1 MQFLVIL
8 SITLLLYIILMIVLP
23 ERGKNMLM
31 TLFLVISAVL
41 ILMPLLFMFTAAFMP
56 AVEITSIPYRWIP
69 KKIQWSNFYRALAGN
84 YGNFVFLRN
93 TVNSLIV
100 SFAVTATTL
109 LLSCITGYALA
120 KFHFRGRN
128 TVFMFI
134 MMTMMIPFETI
145 MVPLYMVVL
154 NLNLQNTYGGL
165 IIPFMMNAF
174 GVFMMRQ
181 YLLTFPDDV
190 IAAARIDGCSEP
202 GIFSRIVLVN
212 SGPALATLA
221 ILTFRQQWDNLMWPL
236 MVAQDQRLKTIPT
249 YIVSFAEEKF
259 ADEGAMMA
267 VALLA
272 SLPMVILFLSL
283 SKYFLG
289 GSAMYS
295 AGKE

>member
-8 SITLLLYIILMIVLP
+8 SIIFLLYIVLMIVLP
-23 ERGKNMLM
+23 ERGKNILM
-31 TLFLVISAVL
+31 TLFLIVSAVVVL
-41 ILMPLLFMFTAAFMP
+41 TPLLFMFTAAFMP
-56 AVEITSIPYRWIP
+56 AAEITSIPYRWIP
-69 KKIQWSNFYRALAGN
+69 EKIQWSNFYRALAGN
-84 YGNFVFLRN
+84 DGNFVLLRN
-93 TVNSLIV
+93 TLNSLIV
-100 SFAVTATTL
+100 SSVITGTTL
-109 LLSCITGYALA
+109 ILSCITGYALA

-202 GIFSRIVLVN
+202 GIFSRIVFVN

-272 SLPMVILFLSL
+272 SLPMVIMFLSL

>member
-1 MQFLVIL
+1 MQFLMIL
-8 SITLLLYIILMIVLP
+8 SIAAIVYIVLMAVIP
-23 ERGKNMLM
+23 EKGKNVLM
-31 TLFLVISAVL
+31 SLFLTISAVL
-41 ILMPLLFMFTAAFMP
+41 ILMPLLFMITASFMP
-56 AVEITSIPYRWIP
+56 ASDITSIPYRWIP
-69 KKIQWSNFYRALAGN
+69 KKIHWYNFYRALAGN
-84 YGNFVFLRN
+84 DGNFVFLRN
-93 TVNSLIV
+93 VVNSLIV
-100 SFAVTATTL
+100 SASITVTTL
-109 LLSCITGYALA
+109 LLSSITGYALA
-120 KFHFRGRN
+120 KFRFKGRN

-145 MVPLYMVVL
+145 MIPLYMVVL
-154 NLNLQNTYGGL
+154 NLKLQNTYGGL

-202 GIFSRIVLVN
+202 AIFSRIVLVN

-236 MVAQDQRLKTIPT
+236 MVAQEKRLKTIPT

-267 VALLA
+267 VAFLA
-272 SLPMVILFLSL
+272 SLPMVILFLTL

>member
-8 SITLLLYIILMIVLP
+8 TIIFLLYIVLMIVLP
-23 ERGKNMLM
+23 ERGKNILM
-31 TLFLVISAVL
+31 TLFLIVSAVVVL
-41 ILMPLLFMFTAAFMP
+41 TPLLFMFTAAFMP
-56 AVEITSIPYRWIP
+56 AAEITSIPYRWIP
-69 KKIQWSNFYRALAGN
+69 EKIQWSNFYRALAGN
-84 YGNFVFLRN
+84 DGNFVFLRN
-93 TVNSLIV
+93 TLNSLIV
-100 SFAVTATTL
+100 SSVITGTTL
-109 LLSCITGYALA
+109 ILSCITGYALA

-202 GIFSRIVLVN
+202 GIFSRIVFVN

-272 SLPMVILFLSL
+272 SLPMVIMFLSL

>member
-8 SITLLLYIILMIVLP
+8 SIIFLLYIVLMIVLP
-23 ERGKNMLM
+23 ERGKNILM
-31 TLFLVISAVL
+31 TLFLIVCAAVVL
-41 ILMPLLFMFTAAFMP
+41 TPLLFMFTAAFMP
-56 AVEITSIPYRWIP
+56 AAEITSIPYRWIP
-69 KKIQWSNFYRALAGN
+69 EKIQWSNFYRALAGN
-84 YGNFVFLRN
+84 DGNFVLLRN
-93 TVNSLIV
+93 TLNSLIV
-100 SFAVTATTL
+100 SSVITGTTL
-109 LLSCITGYALA
+109 ILSCITGYALA

-128 TVFMFI
+128 TVFLFI

-202 GIFSRIVLVN
+202 GIFSRIVFVN

-272 SLPMVILFLSL
+272 SLPMVIMFLSL

>member
-8 SITLLLYIILMIVLP
+8 TIIFLLYIVLMIVLP
-23 ERGKNMLM
+23 ERGKNILM
-31 TLFLVISAVL
+31 TLFLIVSAAVVL
-41 ILMPLLFMFTAAFMP
+41 TPLLFMFTAAFMP
-56 AVEITSIPYRWIP
+56 AAEITSIPYRWIP
-69 KKIQWSNFYRALAGN
+69 EKIQWSNFYRALAGN
-84 YGNFVFLRN
+84 DGNFVLLRN
-93 TVNSLIV
+93 TLNSLIV
-100 SFAVTATTL
+100 SSVITGTTL
-109 LLSCITGYALA
+109 ILSCITGYALA

-202 GIFSRIVLVN
+202 GIFSRIVFVN

-272 SLPMVILFLSL
+272 SLPMVIMFLSL

>member
-8 SITLLLYIILMIVLP
+8 SIIFVLYIVLMIVLP
-23 ERGKNMLM
+23 ERGKNILM
-31 TLFLVISAVL
+31 TFFLIVSAVVVL
-41 ILMPLLFMFTAAFMP
+41 TPLLFMFTAAFMP
-56 AVEITSIPYRWIP
+56 AAEITSIPYRWIP
-69 KKIQWSNFYRALAGN
+69 EKIQWSNFYRALAGN
-84 YGNFVFLRN
+84 DGNFVFLRN
-93 TVNSLIV
+93 TLNSLIV
-100 SFAVTATTL
+100 SSVITGTTL
-109 LLSCITGYALA
+109 ILSCITGYALA

-202 GIFSRIVLVN
+202 GIFSRIVFVN

-221 ILTFRQQWDNLMWPL
+221 ILTFRQQWYNLMWPL

-272 SLPMVILFLSL
+272 SLPMVIMFLSL

>member
-1 MQFLVIL
+1 MNLLIILVIAILLFVAIMMFASERIRNVAISVFLVFAAAA
-8 SITLLLYIILMIVLP
+8 IILP
-23 ERGKNMLM
+23 
-31 TLFLVISAVL
+31 L
-41 ILMPLLFMFTAAFMP
+41 IFMFTAAFMP
-56 AVEITSIPYRWIP
+56 AADITTIPYRWIP
-69 KKIQWSNFYRALAGN
+69 RKIEWHNFYRALAGN
-84 YGNFVFLRN
+84 DNRFTFLRN
-93 TVNSLIV
+93 VLNSLIV
-100 SFAVTATTL
+100 STSVTVTTL
-109 LLSCITGYALA
+109 LLSSLTGYSLA
-120 KFHFRGRN
+120 KFRFRGRN
-128 TVFMFI
+128 VVFMFI

-154 NLNLQNTYGGL
+154 KLNLQNSYRGL

-181 YLLTFPDDV
+181 YLQTFPDDV
-190 IAAARIDGCSEP
+190 LAAARIDGCSEP
-202 GIFSRIVLVN
+202 AIFSQIVMVN

-236 MVAQDQRLKTIPT
+236 MVAQTQELKTLPT
-249 YIVSFAEEKF
+249 YITSFTEEKF

-272 SLPMVILFLSL
+272 SIPMIVLFISL

-289 GSAMYS
+289 GNAMYS

>member
-8 SITLLLYIILMIVLP
+8 SIIFVLYIVLMIVLP
-23 ERGKNMLM
+23 ERGKNILM
-31 TLFLVISAVL
+31 TLFLIVSAVVVL
-41 ILMPLLFMFTAAFMP
+41 TPLLFMFTAAFMP
-56 AVEITSIPYRWIP
+56 AAEITSIPYRWIP
-69 KKIQWSNFYRALAGN
+69 EKIQWSNFYRALAGN
-84 YGNFVFLRN
+84 DGNFVLLRN
-93 TVNSLIV
+93 TLNSLIV
-100 SFAVTATTL
+100 SSIITGTTL
-109 LLSCITGYALA
+109 ILSCITGYALA

-128 TVFMFI
+128 TVFLFI

-202 GIFSRIVLVN
+202 GIFSRIVFVN

-272 SLPMVILFLSL
+272 SLPMVIMFLSL

>member
-1 MQFLVIL
+1 MAVI
-8 SITLLLYIILMIVLP
+8 P
-23 ERGKNMLM
+23 EKGKNVLM
-31 TLFLVISAVL
+31 SLFLTISAVL
-41 ILMPLLFMFTAAFMP
+41 ILMPLLFMITASFMP
-56 AVEITSIPYRWIP
+56 ASDITSIPYRWIP
-69 KKIQWSNFYRALAGN
+69 KKMHWYNFYRALAGN
-84 YGNFVFLRN
+84 DGNFVFLRN
-93 TVNSLIV
+93 VVNSLIV
-100 SFAVTATTL
+100 SASITVTTL
-109 LLSCITGYALA
+109 LLSSITGYALA
-120 KFHFRGRN
+120 KFRFKGRN

-145 MVPLYMVVL
+145 MIPLYMVVL
-154 NLNLQNTYGGL
+154 NLKLQNTYGGL

-202 GIFSRIVLVN
+202 AIFSRIVLVN

-236 MVAQDQRLKTIPT
+236 MVAQEKRLKTIPT

-267 VALLA
+267 VAFLA
-272 SLPMVILFLSL
+272 SLPMVILFLTL